1 MRQIRRNV
9 FETNS
14 SSTHSCCICTA
25 DEFER
30 WRKGEF
36 YVAGWGGDEFVTKAE
51 AIEACKNHNYYRGE
65 LDDIENM
72 DSASIDEI
80 LNDHEFYTYFG
91 WFHDYEGDVTR
102 YTTPGGEEIVVVC
115 FYGYS
120 G

>member
-30 WRKGEF
+30 WRAGEL
-36 YVAGWGGDEFVTKAE
+36 YVSGWGGDEFVTKAE
-51 AIEACKNHNYYRGE
+51 VIEACKNRIYYRGE
-65 LDDIENM
+65 LDDIKKM
-72 DSASIDEI
+72 DQEWVDEI
-80 LNDHEFYTYFG
+80 LEEYEFYTYDS
-91 WFHDYEGDVTR
+91 WFRDYEGDVTR

-115 FYGYS
+115 FYGADY
-120 G
+120 